1 MGNLGEEIAELQQLN
16 NCSCDNCGCGESPEV
31 SELRQ
36 PPFQEKAIVREKDGV
51 S

>member
-16 NCSCDNCGCGESPEV
+16 SCSCGNCSCGESPEAG
-31 SELRQ
+31 Q